1 VAVDGGGQL
10 QAVIATEVNGAWGR
24 AQPVAGL
31 AALSTGRTT
40 IGGVSCGSPGD
51 CAAVGGYIDA
61 SGELQA
67 FVAAESGG
75 TWHAAVRVTGTG
87 ALAGSPSMVAE
98 RVDCASAGNCQA
110 VGAAT
115 VPGTLTPA
123 FALFAVSEAGGVW
136 GKAVE
141 IHGSVTSIEGGDGF
155 DSISCAPAGNCAA
168 GGSFADAKGL
178 GHSFVAD
185 DSAVTA
191 TALGLKAAKAKF
203 GREQAERIS
212 VKVTSRTGG
221 TPGGTVTVKA
231 GTRVICVIRLA
242 GGKGSCTL
250 PAKKLRPG
258 RYRITAGYG
267 GSGTYSGSASRPAT
281 LTVTR

>member
-1 VAVDGGGQL
+1 M
-10 QAVIATEVNGAWGR
+10 
-24 AQPVAGL
+24 
-31 AALSTGRTT
+31 
-40 IGGVSCGSPGD
+40 
-51 CAAVGGYIDA
+51 GGYLDA
-61 SGELQA
+61 GNELQA

-75 TWHAAVRVTGTG
+75 TWHAARRVTGTG
-87 ALAGSPSMVAE
+87 ALAGSPSMAAE
-98 RVDCASAGNCQA
+98 RVDCASAGNCTA

-115 VPGTLTPA
+115 VPGTVTPT
-123 FALFAVSEAGGVW
+123 FALFAVGEAGGVW
-136 GKAVE
+136 GKAGE
-141 IHGSVTSIEGGDGF
+141 IHGSVTSIDGGNGF
-155 DSISCAPAGNCAA
+155 DSVSCAPAGNCAA
-168 GGSFADAKGL
+168 GGFLTDSRGL

-221 TPGGTVTVKA
+221 TPGGKVTVKA
-231 GTRVICVIRLA
+231 GSRVICAIKLA
-242 GGKGSCTL
+242 DGKGSCTL
-250 PAKKLRPG
+250 PAKKLRAG

-267 GSGTYSGSASRPAT
+267 GSGTYSGSASKPAT